1 MSTPRFLYLS
11 PWPSGA
17 PKSASELRA
26 LHVAKALQQ
35 LGDVEVVA
43 IRPAEPDRELA
54 GGDTGC
60 RITHSLGTQ
69 IHANSSWITKVKWLL
84 DPRLPQPH
92 GVVVNERSARL
103 IRSTAREFDLIW
115 FFGLRTANIFPDWV
129 WPRSVVD
136 IDDVP
141 SMFERSV
148 LSSGI
153 PGHARVLSLMRLWS
167 WRRREQLLGERFT
180 VLTVCSEAD
189 KRYLTQLGVAA
200 PVRVVA
206 NGFERPATI
215 PVRGLASPPRLGF
228 IGVFDHA
235 PNAAGVEWF
244 VRNCWPLVKH
254 EVPNARLRL
263 VGRYT
268 DGPLKPAGPD
278 IDALGYVPNANG
290 EMSTWAA
297 MVVPVRTGAGTRGK
311 IAHAF
316 SQKCPVVSTP
326 LGAYGY
332 DATHQHDMLLGDS
345 EKDFAAACVRVI
357 RHPQAAAEMAERA
370 WERFLTKWTWDAI
383 RPQIRAAAE
392 ECLQSSPKRKAHEA
406 SDRAQQNRNRL
417 LSSGV
422 P

>member
-1 MSTPRFLYLS
+1 MSSPRILYVS
-11 PWPSGA
+11 PWPLGA

-43 IRPAEPDRELA
+43 IGQAEQEGDR
-54 GGDTGC
+54 GGGEAAC
-60 RITHSLGTQ
+60 HIAYRLGTE
-69 IHANSSWITKVKWLL
+69 IHANGSWSRKVRWLL

-92 GVVVNERSARL
+92 GMAVDERSARL

-115 FFGLRTANIFPDWV
+115 FFGLRTANVFPDWV

-153 PGHARVLSLMRLWS
+153 SAPARVRGLMRLWS
-167 WRRREQLLGERFT
+167 WRRRERLLGERFS

-189 KRYLTQLGVAA
+189 RRYLTQLGAAA
-200 PVRVVA
+200 PVRVVP
-206 NGFERPATI
+206 NGFERPATM
-215 PVRGLASPPRLGF
+215 PARRLASPPRLGF

-235 PNAAGVEWF
+235 PNAAGVDWF
-244 VRNCWPLVKH
+244 VRHCWPLVKR
-254 EVPNARLRL
+254 EVPDARLRL

-268 DGPLKPAGPD
+268 DGPLKPTGPD
-278 IDALGYVPNANG
+278 IEALGYVTDANG

-297 MVVPVRTGAGTRGK
+297 TVVPVRTGAGTRGK
-311 IAHAF
+311 IVHAF
-316 SQKCPVVSTP
+316 SQRCPVVSTP

-332 DATHQHDMLLGDS
+332 DPTHEHDMLLGDS
-345 EKDFAAACVRVI
+345 VRDFAEACVRVI

-370 WERFLTKWTWDAI
+370 WERFLAKWTWDAI
-383 RPQIRAAAE
+383 RPEVWAAAE
-392 ECLQSSPKRKAHEA
+392 ECLQSSAGAKARVEKA
-406 SDRAQQNRNRL
+406 PRPQGAACRPSD
-417 LSSGV
+417 V
-422 P
+422 V